1 MSLVLD
7 NTENHK
13 PFESV
18 VKPFKSL
25 HYSEDVDPATG
36 KRKVLVPM
44 KKVDKSIT
52 SRKKGGKKTRK
63 RKIKKTKK
71 YKRQKKS
78 LTKSKKKK
86 SKK

>member
-25 HYSEDVDPATG
+25 HYSDDVDPATG
-36 KRKVLVPM
+36 KRKLLVPM
-44 KKVDKSIT
+44 KKVNKSVT
-52 SRKKGGKKTRK
+52 STRKRGGKKTRK
-63 RKIKKTKK
+63 HKIKKTKK
-71 YKRQKKS
+71 YKRQKKRYIY
-78 LTKSKKKK
+78 K
-86 SKK
+86 

>member
-13 PFESV
+13 PFETV

-25 HYSEDVDPATG
+25 HYSEDVDPVTG

-44 KKVDKSIT
+44 TKVKKSVT
-52 SRKKGGKKTRK
+52 STRRKGGKKTRK
-63 RKIKKTKK
+63 RKIKKTK
-71 YKRQKKS
+71 RSKKS
-78 LTKSKKKK
+78 LTKSKKKR